1 MNFKTTFFRNFGA
14 KKFNN
19 EKKKSEKIIKN
30 AYNNKKFQSPGVLIV
45 PYMVPA
51 D

>member
-1 MNFKTTFFRNFGA
+1 MNFKTTFFSNVGV
-14 KKFNN
+14 KCLTM
-19 EKKKSEKIIKN
+19 KKKSEKRIKN
-30 AYNNKKFQSPGVLIV
+30 AYNNKKFQSPDVLIA